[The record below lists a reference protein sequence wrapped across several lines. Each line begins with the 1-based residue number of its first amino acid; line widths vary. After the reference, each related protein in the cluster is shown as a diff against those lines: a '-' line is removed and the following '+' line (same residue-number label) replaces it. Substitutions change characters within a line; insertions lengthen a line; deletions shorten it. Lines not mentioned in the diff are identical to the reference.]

1 MLEKL
6 LPAASTYAKDIDGL
20 FDLIT
25 YLVGFWFILAMG
37 VFFYLV
43 FRYRRKPSEKP
54 QYITGETHKQ
64 KLAIEVPHYLIL
76 LCDIAILVLTFIVWH
91 HVKIEKPPAEDEV
104 RIVGQQWAWT
114 FYHSGADGLLGTDDD
129 IAKVNELH
137 VKKDTVYHYKLESRD
152 VMHSF
157 SVPVFR
163 LKQDTIPG
171 RIIEGW
177 FEPNKTG
184 EWDIQ
189 CAEMCGVA
197 HGIMAARIFI
207 ETEEEHAAW
216 IAANSPNSADTSM
229 IAKNETVL
237 ETQAQEDRS
246 NG

>member
-6 LPAASTYAKDIDGL
+6 LPAASTYAKEIDWL
-20 FDLIT
+20 FDFIT
-25 YLVGFWFILAMG
+25 YLVGFWFFLAIG

-43 FRYRRKPSEKP
+43 FRYRRKPEEKA

-64 KLAIEVPHYLIL
+64 KMAIEVPHYLIL
-76 LCDIAILVLTFIVWH
+76 VCDLAILIFTFVVWH
-91 HVKIEKPPAEDEV
+91 QVKIDKPPAEDEV
-104 RIVGQQWAWT
+104 RIVAQQWAWT

-137 VKKDTVYHYKLESRD
+137 VKADTVYHYTLQSPD

-163 LKQDTIPG
+163 LKQDAIPG
-171 RIIEGW
+171 RDITGW
-177 FEPNKTG
+177 FEPNLQG

-197 HGIMAARIFI
+197 HGIMGARIFVKS
-207 ETEEEHAAW
+207 EEDHAAW
-216 IAANSPNSADTSM
+216 IAANSPPAQSANL
-229 IAKNETVL
+229 IAQNTENDS
-237 ETQAQEDRS
+237 QAQEDNT